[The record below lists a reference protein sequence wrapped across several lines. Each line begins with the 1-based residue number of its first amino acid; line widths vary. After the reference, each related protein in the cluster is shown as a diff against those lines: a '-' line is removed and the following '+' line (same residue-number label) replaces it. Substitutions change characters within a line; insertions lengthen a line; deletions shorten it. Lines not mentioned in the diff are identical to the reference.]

1 MLSESVWFEQVDTAL
16 VNFVTSKIV
25 LTNDSGL
32 MYAVPTTVRKPDED
46 FKVEQYPSITVYNT
60 SSRFADERYDRES
73 KILARD
79 KFNNQGTL
87 EEPALPYDLFYNI
100 DFWAK
105 TQTDMNE
112 MTRQWLSKVKKYF
125 NLTVRDMTGVLRD
138 CFVLQRGDLTKGDF
152 ISGYERTFHSIIVY
166 RISVE
171 LDERVQT
178 TVPIVTEPINVEETV
193 YVKDVDIIGRLE

>member
-16 VNFVTSKIV
+16 VSFITSKIV

-32 MYAVPTTVRKPDED
+32 KYAVPTTVRKPDED

-60 SSRFADERYDRES
+60 SSRFAEERYDRES
-73 KILARD
+73 KILERNA
-79 KFNNQGTL
+79 KNIQVTL

-100 DFWAK
+100 DFWSK
-105 TQTDMNE
+105 TQTEMNE

-125 NLTVRDMTGVLRD
+125 NLTVRDMSGILRD

-171 LDERVQT
+171 LDERTQTIMPMVIEPT
-178 TVPIVTEPINVEETV
+178 TVN
-193 YVKDVDIIGRLE
+193 DIGG

>member
-16 VNFVTSKIV
+16 VNFIKSKIV

-32 MYAVPTTVRKPDED
+32 RYAVPTTVRKPDED
-46 FKVEQYPSITVYNT
+46 FKVERYPSITVYNT
-60 SSRFADERYDRES
+60 SSRFAEERYDRES
-73 KILARD
+73 KILERNAE
-79 KFNNQGTL
+79 NIQVIL

-105 TQTDMNE
+105 TQTEMNE

-125 NLTVRDMTGVLRD
+125 NLTVRDMSGVPRD

-171 LDERVQT
+171 LDERTQTITPMVIEPT
-178 TVPIVTEPINVEETV
+178 TVN
-193 YVKDVDIIGRLE
+193 DIGG